1 MSFIAVI
8 DPGRCKCGLLLVN
21 LENTRVIHGKVL
33 SSDCVEAQ
41 LQQWNQTSKLE
52 QILIG
57 DGTGSQ
63 TWESQVG
70 RWTPSTMLIP
80 EKGTTLRA
88 RSRYWELWPVRGW
101 QRLLPLGMRMPP
113 VDLDA
118 VAALVMLEDHLGIRF
133 TWPGEQP
140 DFRVKTS
147 LAR

>member
-1 MSFIAVI
+1 
-8 DPGRCKCGLLLVN
+8 
-21 LENTRVIHGKVL
+21 
-33 SSDCVEAQ
+33 
-41 LQQWNQTSKLE
+41 
-52 QILIG
+52 
-57 DGTGSQ
+57 
-63 TWESQVG
+63 
-70 RWTPSTMLIP
+70 MLIP